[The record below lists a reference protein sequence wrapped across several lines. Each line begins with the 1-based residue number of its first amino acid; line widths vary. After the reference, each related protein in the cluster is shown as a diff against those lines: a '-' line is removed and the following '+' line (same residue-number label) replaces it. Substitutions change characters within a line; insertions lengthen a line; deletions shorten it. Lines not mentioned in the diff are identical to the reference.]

1 MHAHTHGLYVII
13 VYTLFVCVFV
23 CLCVYV
29 IMLCVCVCVYMCVH
43 LSLTVCVC
51 VCKIKFLMHSCL
63 FQRADHVFILCWG
76 YTSLCGMEQTRKTKH
91 ASCLACRASHNWPS
105 SLTTSITTWV
115 SHHPPW
121 PLLLQRES
129 HISHNTLSYLTSS
142 ITTWVSHFTQLTVI
156 PDHLYYN
163 VNLTFHTTHR
173 HTWPLLLQRS
183 LTFHTTRC
191 HTLPLLL
198 QCESHISHNWWVSHS
213 HNSLS
218 ILTTSITTWV
228 SHFTQREFLVSCES
242 HISHNWPSHW
252 PLWLQHESR
261 ITVIPDLFYCNMSG
275 SLHAACRSANF

>member
-1 MHAHTHGLYVII
+1 MPVSKSWS
-13 VYTLFVCVFV
+13 
-23 CLCVYV
+23 
-29 IMLCVCVCVYMCVH
+29 CVH
-43 LSLTVCVC
+43 FVLRLHEFVWHGTDPENKTRLVPGLSRFTQLTIIPDHFYYNVSLT
-51 VCKIKFLMHSCL
+51 
-63 FQRADHVFILCWG
+63 
-76 YTSLCGMEQTRKTKH
+76 
-91 ASCLACRASHNWPS
+91 PS

-183 LTFHTTRC
+183 LTFHTTHC